1 MQITVVGDK
10 LSFDIQVSTPTSDL
24 SSPKLHCNSVIST
37 PGAKYL
43 VVGIKNF
50 YLNNPMSKHEYY
62 KIALSLIPQDII
74 NKYNLVDN

>member
-1 MQITVVGDK
+1 MGGDK
-10 LSFDIQVSTPTSDL
+10 LIFDILVSTPTSNL
-24 SSPKLHCNSVIST
+24 TTSKLHCNSAIST

-43 VVGIKNF
+43 VVGINNF
-50 YLNNPMSKHEYY
+50 YLNNSMSKHEYY